1 MSKINKIYA
10 VCLFLQVS
18 GCASQKMEEVRLP
31 TIVNIDGKSFI
42 SAEAFKKHGVD
53 IEKPAHDEFI
63 VDVPEKEAPLLSD
76 DWCGVYW
83 SGLTQGQK
91 ILEEAD
97 LVLDLKGVREVWVP
111 IEGEPKKLYLFEV
124 R

>member
-1 MSKINKIYA
+1 MKKIYA
-10 VCLFLQVS
+10 VCLFLQIS
-18 GCASQKMEEVRLP
+18 GCASQQIQEVRLP

-42 SAEAFKKHGVD
+42 SAEAFKDHGVD
-53 IEKPAHDEFI
+53 IEKPVQEEFI
-63 VDVPEKEAPLLSD
+63 VNVPEKEAPLLSG

-83 SGLTQGQK
+83 SGLTQGQR

-111 IEGEPKKLYLFEV
+111 IEGEPKKLYVFEV